1 MVSDGPQGTI
11 LRVHVTPGSRREELI
26 HQREEIRVRLT
37 APPVR
42 GQANRALVKLVA
54 RALGVPGGDVE
65 IVSGASSRR
74 KTIRV
79 RSLRAAEVE
88 ARLRVFTSG

>member
-1 MVSDGPQGTI
+1 
-11 LRVHVTPGSRREELI
+11 
-26 HQREEIRVRLT
+26 VRLT